1 MSLPSDYNT
10 EKDNVLQREINS
22 LAVELSNRYEE
33 LNLIYRVGDK
43 LTAAEDLP
51 GTIKDIIQDASNI
64 LWGDT
69 IILSVPDKGIFEY
82 VLDDDKYT
90 YHDLFH
96 ILEKIDN
103 KYSFGK
109 THIVVN
115 NLAEFKSYGFR
126 NRDRFKFIATSVRIK
141 DEHKGILTVLNDSQ
155 KRDYSTSDLKLLTVL
170 AGQLSIII
178 TNNELYQSLKDF
190 LLNLV
195 KSMVS
200 AIEAKDSY
208 TRGHSERVNKIS
220 MVIAKTMG
228 LSDKDVENTSWAAIL
243 HDIGKIGI
251 PENVL
256 TKPDRLTE
264 GEYAIIMTHPRKG
277 YEILEP
283 IVQLKDALQ
292 GVLYHQEK
300 YDGRGYPEGLKGEA
314 IPLYARIIALAD
326 MYDAITS
333 SRAYRERNTHTNAMK
348 EIERVSGSQLDPMIV
363 EIFKKVCDGHPD
375 FMRGEQKQDEDKKN

>member
-1 MSLPSDYNT
+1 MSQPNGYSTEEDNT
-10 EKDNVLQREINS
+10 LQQEVNS
-22 LAVELSNRYEE
+22 LASELSNRYEE
-33 LNLIYRVGDK
+33 LNLIYRVCDNFTVIK
-43 LTAAEDLP
+43 DLP
-51 GTIKDIIQDASNI
+51 GTTKDIIQEVSHILLGDA
-64 LWGDT
+64 

-96 ILEKIDN
+96 ILEKISH
-103 KYSFGK
+103 KYSSEK
-109 THIVVN
+109 TPIVVN
-115 NLAEFKSYGFR
+115 NIAEFKNYGFR
-126 NRDRFKFIATSVRIK
+126 TSDRFKFIATSVRIK
-141 DEHKGILTVLNDSQ
+141 NEHKGVLTVLTNSQ
-155 KRDYSTSDLKLLTVL
+155 QRDYNTGDLKLLKVL

-178 TNNELYQSLKDF
+178 TNSELYQDLKDF

-208 TRGHSERVNKIS
+208 TRGHSERVNIICV
-220 MVIAKTMG
+220 MIAKTMG
-228 LSDKDVENTSWAAIL
+228 FSDGDVENTSWAAIL
-243 HDIGKIGI
+243 HDVGKIGI

-256 TKPDRLTE
+256 TKPGRLTE
-264 GEYAIIMTHPRKG
+264 EEYAVIMTHPRRG

-283 IVQLKDALQ
+283 IVQLKDALP
-292 GVLYHQEK
+292 GVLYHQER
-300 YDGRGYPEGLKGEA
+300 YDGRGYPEGLKGEE
-314 IPLYARIIALAD
+314 IPLYARIIAIAD

-333 SRAYRERNTHTNAMK
+333 SRAYRERSSHVHAMK

-375 FMRGEQKQDEDKKN
+375 FIREQKQNEDKKN

>member
-155 KRDYSTSDLKLLTVL
+155 KRDYRTSDLKLLTVL

-220 MVIAKTMG
+220 MVIAKTLG
-228 LSDKDVENTSWAAIL
+228 FTV
-243 HDIGKIGI
+243 
-251 PENVL
+251 
-256 TKPDRLTE
+256 
-264 GEYAIIMTHPRKG
+264 
-277 YEILEP
+277 
-283 IVQLKDALQ
+283 
-292 GVLYHQEK
+292 
-300 YDGRGYPEGLKGEA
+300 
-314 IPLYARIIALAD
+314 
-326 MYDAITS
+326 
-333 SRAYRERNTHTNAMK
+333 
-348 EIERVSGSQLDPMIV
+348 
-363 EIFKKVCDGHPD
+363 
-375 FMRGEQKQDEDKKN
+375 